1 MTTRLR
7 AFAAASLLAG
17 TLVVAGCGGGDDKK
31 DTTTTTTT
39 TRTTTTA
46 ARTTTTPRPTTSAGQ
61 GSLGGP
67 GAESDVPDATGAPAV
82 AGIGSTSAAGI
93 IRPFAA
99 TSPWNTPVSSLPT
112 DGRSAFW
119 IQAVKVRRGVQ
130 ESGNVAVPRPR
141 IVNDPL
147 FINTRRWTTPVV
159 DEDGGVQTRVV
170 CRQLPPY
177 CGDGN
182 RVTSLLIPPNEDPL
196 PQYDGW
202 FTVLNRAQGVAYDLW
217 RARRGGPNGEVI
229 SYQFM
234 RKWDL
239 NGPGFQQPDTVSA
252 RGSGLPLFAGLIL
265 PEEIEAGR
273 IDHALAISLPGPA
286 QRKYIQPA
294 SSTDGV
300 GAVNS
305 MPEGARLRLK
315 ANVRLTF
322 TKCPQ
327 VTTRTRQNADG
338 TTTVIRTTR
347 YPDGRVVTT
356 TGASSDSTTDSTG
369 STSDTTDATTGRLRT
384 PRCYTDRTNRR
395 AARAIFNALRRYGAI
410 LVDRSR
416 VPTLYAKLNAD
427 WQAPLKDQNGRL
439 LNDNGRPLSR
449 FVRRFPDQGT
459 PLLRGSEVQQLR
471 IDDFEVVR
479 TGGVLRNFPDLK
491 TVQAQNARSR
501 TGVVQGQTFSGG
513 IGG

>member
-1 MTTRLR
+1 MIPRLR
-7 AFAAASLLAG
+7 AVAAASLLAG
-17 TLVVAGCGGGDDKK
+17 SLVVAGCGGDKK
-31 DTTTTTTT
+31 TTTSA
-39 TRTTTTA
+39 RTTA
-46 ARTTTTPRPTTSAGQ
+46 ARTTSTSPSAASNAGAGQ
-61 GSLGGP
+61 GVVGGP
-67 GAESDVPDATGAPAV
+67 GSESNIPDATGAPAI

-99 TSPWNTPVSSLPT
+99 NSPWNTPIEGAPL

-119 IQAVKVRRGVQ
+119 IANVKIRRGVR
-130 ESGNVAVPRPR
+130 EDGRGARPIPR
-141 IVNDPL
+141 IVNSPL

-159 DEDGGVQTRVV
+159 DEDGAVSTRVV

-182 RVTSLLIPPNEDPL
+182 TVSSLLIPPGQDPL

-217 RARRGGPNGEVI
+217 RARRGGVNSDVI
-229 SYQFM
+229 SYQYM

-239 NGPGFQQPDTVSA
+239 NGPGYQQPDQVSA

-265 PEEIEAGR
+265 PEEIQAGR

-315 ANVRLTF
+315 ANVRLSLAR
-322 TKCPQ
+322 CPSVAVQ
-327 VTTRTRQNADG
+327 TQANADG
-338 TTTVIRTTR
+338 STT
-347 YPDGRVVTT
+347 VVTT
-356 TGASSDSTTDSTG
+356 TTPVGGGKAVVNRRIVPVGEIIDTTG
-369 STSDTTDATTGRLRT
+369 LTSDTTESTSAANIAARARN
-384 PRCYTDRTNRR
+384 RCLTDRTNRR
-395 AARAIFNALRRYGAI
+395 AAQAIFTALRRYGAI

-416 VPTLYAKLNAD
+416 VPTLYAKLTPE
-427 WQAPLKDQNGRL
+427 WQTVLKDQNGRL
-439 LNDNGRPLSR
+439 LNASGRLLSR

-459 PLLRGSEVQQLR
+459 PLLRGSEVQQLTV
-471 IDDFEVVR
+471 DDFDVVK
-479 TGGVLRNFPDLK
+479 TGGALLNFPDLK
-491 TVQAQNARSR
+491 TVTATVARSR
-501 TGVVQGQTFSGG
+501 VVQGQTFSGG
-513 IGG
+513 VP

>member
-17 TLVVAGCGGGDDKK
+17 TLVVAGCGGGDDEKK
-31 DTTTTTTT
+31 KTTTTTTA
-39 TRTTTTA
+39 TTTA
-46 ARTTTTPRPTTSAGQ
+46 ARTTTTPSTSSGQ
-61 GSLGGP
+61 GGVGGP
-67 GAESDVPDATGAPAV
+67 GSESDLPDATGAPAV
-82 AGIGSTSAAGI
+82 AGIGTTSSAGI
-93 IRPFAA
+93 IRPFSS
-99 TSPWNTPVSSLPT
+99 TSPWNTPVTGLAT
-112 DGRSAFW
+112 DGRSPFW

-130 ESGNVAVPRPR
+130 ETGNIATQRRVVTNA
-141 IVNDPL
+141 PL
-147 FINTRRWTTPVV
+147 FINTSRWTTPVV
-159 DEDGGVQTRVV
+159 DEEGGVQTRVV

-182 RVTSLLIPPNEDPL
+182 RTTSLLVPPNQDPL
-196 PQYDGW
+196 PEYDGW
-202 FTVLNRAQGVAYDLW
+202 FTVLNRSQGVAYDLW
-217 RARRGGPNGEVI
+217 RARRGGENGNVI

-239 NGPGFQQPDTVSA
+239 NGPGYQVPDKVSA

-315 ANVRLTF
+315 SNVRLTF
-322 TKCPQ
+322 TACPR
-327 VTTRTRQNADG
+327 VTTRTRTNADG
-338 TTTVIRTTR
+338 STTIVRTTR
-347 YPDGRVVTT
+347 YADGRVVTT
-356 TGASSDSTTDSTG
+356 TGAA
-369 STSDTTDATTGRLRT
+369 TDATTTDTTTDGTGTTTDDKVDRLRT
-384 PRCYTDRTNRR
+384 PRCFNDRTNRR
-395 AARAIFNALRRYGAI
+395 AARAIFTALRRYGAI

-416 VPTLYAKLNAD
+416 VPTLYAKLTPA
-427 WQAPLKDQNGRL
+427 WQTVLKDQNGRL
-439 LNDNGRPLSR
+439 LDDSGRLLSR

-479 TGGVLRNFPDLK
+479 TGGQLRNFPDLK
-491 TVQAQNARSR
+491 TVQANAARP
-501 TGVVQGQTFSGG
+501 GVVQGQTFSGG
-513 IGG
+513 VP